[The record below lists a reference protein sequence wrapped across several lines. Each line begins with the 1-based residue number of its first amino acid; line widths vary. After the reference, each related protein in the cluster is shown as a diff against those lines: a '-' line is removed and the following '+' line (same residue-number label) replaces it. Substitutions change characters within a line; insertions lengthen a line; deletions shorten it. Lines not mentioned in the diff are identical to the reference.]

1 MSVLTC
7 PVCSGQMREMV
18 REGVT
23 IDTCTQ
29 CRGVWLDR
37 GELEKLAGALA
48 GPTASMVAAPALVA
62 APPQEQGF
70 WQRHQAPP
78 AAYPPQQHVDRRHSY
93 RRDRDDDDDD
103 DRRRHGMHHKPSKL
117 SRLMDFFD

>member
-7 PVCSGQMREMV
+7 PVCSGEMREMV

-23 IDTCTQ
+23 IDSCMQ

-37 GELEKLAGALA
+37 GELEKLAAAL
-48 GPTASMVAAPALVA
+48 TAQMAAPA
-62 APPQEQGF
+62 APAQEPGF
-70 WQRHQAPP
+70 WQRHQVAPASYP
-78 AAYPPQQHVDRRHSY
+78 AQQIAGRPDYY

-103 DRRRHGMHHKPSKL
+103 DRRRGYHRKPSKM

>member
-7 PVCSGQMREMV
+7 PVCQGTMREV
-18 REGVT
+18 ERQGVL

-37 GELEKLAGALA
+37 GELEKLAGALSGPSPQRFAAAEPQTRPQPPREYFA
-48 GPTASMVAAPALVA
+48 G
-62 APPQEQGF
+62 
-70 WQRHQAPP
+70 
-78 AAYPPQQHVDRRHSY
+78 
-93 RRDRDDDDDD
+93 DDDDD
-103 DRRRHGMHHKPSKL
+103 DRYGGGRPPRSRM